1 MKEIQ
6 KERELA
12 AKEGKKARKRDL
24 GEAKALGRLWV
35 EPPSLNG
42 RKCSVVEGGRERQKR
57 RKRERKRKGRG
68 RKRRTRDGEVNER

>member
-24 GEAKALGRLWV
+24 GEAKALGTR
-35 EPPSLNG
+35 G
-42 RKCSVVEGGRERQKR
+42 KGGGMLK
-57 RKRERKRKGRG
+57 
-68 RKRRTRDGEVNER
+68 D